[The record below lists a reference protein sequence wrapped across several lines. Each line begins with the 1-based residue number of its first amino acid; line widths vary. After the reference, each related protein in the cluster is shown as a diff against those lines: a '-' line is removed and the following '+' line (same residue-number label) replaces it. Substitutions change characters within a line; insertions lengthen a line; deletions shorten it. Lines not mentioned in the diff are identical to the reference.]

1 MECILSHTMQS
12 EWTVKYSTP
21 FGVLR
26 FALANV
32 EVCKYAFSNFFTS
45 GVHLEGIGHGILCF
59 AGNLNH

>member
-1 MECILSHTMQS
+1 MQS